1 MPAKLI
7 AQLAATLIVGAVVRL
22 DYLDGGLDPAAEQH
36 PILAASLLVWCE
48 LFIAFGIRAA
58 LEQRQQV
65 EQLEI
70 RTRRPETPCR
80 CFCCRAVNVVVVRQ
94 TPASRICGGRGNG
107 LEVCAISEL
116 FSETVRFAG
125 ACRVC

>member
-7 AQLAATLIVGAVVRL
+7 AQLAATLIVGAVVGL
-22 DYLDGGLDPAAEQH
+22 DYLDGGLDPGGQQH

-65 EQLEI
+65 KQPEI

-80 CFCCRAVNVVVVRQ
+80 CFCCRAVNTGRCGTQNTRQ
-94 TPASRICGGRGNG
+94 RHLRRSRERTRS
-107 LEVCAISEL
+107 A
-116 FSETVRFAG
+116 RHK
-125 ACRVC
+125 